1 MYINHSN
8 KNIMDLG
15 DVKPGQII
23 KFSSRYYVVTDK
35 IENGA
40 TACAD
45 LENGSIIYLYADD
58 TVILYPNANL
68 NLE

>member
-15 DVKPGQII
+15 DVKPGQVV
-23 KFSSRYYVVTDK
+23 KFSSRLYIVTGK

-40 TACAD
+40 TACVD
-45 LENGSIIYLYADD
+45 LEDGSVMYLYADD
-58 TVILYPNANL
+58 TVILYPNASL

>member
-1 MYINHSN
+1 MYINHNN

-15 DVKPGQII
+15 DVKPGQVI
-23 KFSSRYYVVTDK
+23 KFSSRLYIVTDK
-35 IENGA
+35 IKNGA
-40 TACAD
+40 TACVD

-58 TVILYPNANL
+58 TVILYSNASL